1 MLLLQPG
8 AFGGRDSGGRG
19 WGKGGQRGAAT
30 GEEMWVNPEPY
41 SP

>member
-19 WGKGGQRGAAT
+19 WGKRGAERSAVT
-30 GEEMWVNPEPY
+30 GEDDVGKP
-41 SP
+41 